1 MFFLII
7 FCVLSVYS
15 ILINKILGYIPVDLY
30 FFFKKIKKPDY
41 I

>member
-1 MFFLII
+1 MFLLVI
-7 FCVLSVYS
+7 CGVLSVYF

-30 FFFKKIKKPDY
+30 FFFKKIKKPEY